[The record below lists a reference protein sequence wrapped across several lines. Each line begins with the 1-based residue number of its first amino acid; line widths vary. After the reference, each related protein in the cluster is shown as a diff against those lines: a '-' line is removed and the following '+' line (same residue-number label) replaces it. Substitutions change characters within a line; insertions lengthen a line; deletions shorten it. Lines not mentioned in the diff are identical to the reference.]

1 MNENEFV
8 SFFEDVNKLL
18 GEDPDKISGGLKAA
32 EKGESSLGLL
42 RLVVAKT
49 IALKKDE
56 EAITCFIP
64 LTNSKNSGFGSA
76 GYTGMYIPKSQESKR
91 YLNEFSDLRGNRLLV
106 ITTHRIIYLTVIEF
120 LDDDSQYISYDFS
133 NVKAMNLQPRKIEK
147 SIKITSENNSY
158 FVLNIAT
165 LNGHVYSDILAPIDV
180 QALLNASKKNLN
192 LAHFK
197 LQDFDTKGD
206 SLSFLNKNTNRG
218 VVIVTSIFGV
228 IAGSIGIIIIIKQF
242 INSIIQ
248 VFK

>member
-192 LAHFK
+192 LAHF
-197 LQDFDTKGD
+197 
-206 SLSFLNKNTNRG
+206 
-218 VVIVTSIFGV
+218 
-228 IAGSIGIIIIIKQF
+228 
-242 INSIIQ
+242 
-248 VFK
+248 